1 MPWCCED
8 EATETS
14 EALLQR
20 AARRQPLYV
29 PSLWPWE
36 IMNAVA
42 VSVRRQ
48 RITADA
54 AGDFFEQLATFDSH
68 IAAAPVLA
76 EFASL
81 SSLASRQPPDGL

>member
-1 MPWCCED
+1 
-8 EATETS
+8 
-14 EALLQR
+14 
-20 AARRQPLYV
+20 
-29 PSLWPWE
+29 
-36 IMNAVA
+36 MNAVA

-81 SSLASRQPPDGL
+81 SSLASRHRLTAYDAAYLGLARQPGLPLATLDDDLRKAAIAGGIAVL